1 VKPGKATSGTVRSER
16 AVLVTAALGTML
28 MPLNSTMIAVALP
41 DIVDDL
47 DVSIASTAWL
57 VSGYLI
63 AQASLQRALDAAR
76 VRAAGS
82 RLSSGHRGGG
92 HQRIPHLSVARYGV
106 PVKPP
111 NSG

>member
-1 VKPGKATSGTVRSER
+1 VASER

-47 DVSIASTAWL
+47 GVSLASTAWL

-63 AQASLQRALDAAR
+63 AQASLQPL
-76 VRAAGS
+76 AGK
-82 RLSSGHRGGG
+82 L
-92 HQRIPHLSVARYGV
+92 AT
-106 PVKPP
+106 
-111 NSG
+111 NSGGDPSSWRGLPLSRWRRWVPLSHRASPC